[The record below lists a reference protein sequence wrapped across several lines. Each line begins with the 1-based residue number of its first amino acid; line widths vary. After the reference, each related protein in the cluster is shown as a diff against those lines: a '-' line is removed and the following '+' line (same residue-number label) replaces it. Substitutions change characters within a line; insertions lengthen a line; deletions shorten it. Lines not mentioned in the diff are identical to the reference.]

1 MKNSGEYRVIFTLLG
16 DFNHWDF
23 QDLETFEQAQKLITE
38 KKQQGAK
45 DVFLR
50 QHVVVTIGGKARYNT
65 RREADKAAAKENA
78 KSFNSASVSVLHHQD
93 CPGEIL
99 YG

>member
-1 MKNSGEYRVIFTLLG
+1 MGKSGEYRLIFTLLG
-16 DFNHWDF
+16 DPYHWDF
-23 QDLETFEQAQKLITE
+23 QDVETLEQAQELIAK
-38 KKQQGAK
+38 KKQQGVR

-50 QHVVVTIGGKARYNT
+50 QHVVVTIGGKTQYNT
-65 RREADKAAAKENA
+65 RREAEEAAAKENA

-99 YG
+99 YS